1 MSDQKR
7 AFSLALTSYEVP
19 DTRELPPVS
28 IHLDRVA
35 GLASIA
41 PLEFTA
47 DNKPDFLTNVTEVAN
62 QLWEAMADSKM
73 V

>member
-7 AFSLALTSYEVP
+7 AFSLALTSYKVP
-19 DTRELPPVS
+19 DTKELPPVAVQ
-28 IHLDRVA
+28 LDVDL
-35 GLASIA
+35 GLASVA

-47 DNKPDFLTNVTEVAN
+47 DNKPDFLTNVTEAAN